1 MEAFFWGMLGG
12 ISPEVLIA
20 YKYRTC
26 APGKLPAYFKTIF
39 YYVAT
44 LGMATMGGALALAY
58 SLSGNELSVILAI
71 NIGAS
76 APLIIGNIS
85 KSPVS
90 LD

>member
-1 MEAFFWGMLGG
+1 MEVFFWGMLGG

-20 YKYRTC
+20 YKFRKC
-26 APGKLPAYFKTIF
+26 APGKFPAHFKTIF

-44 LGMATMGGALALAY
+44 LVMVMLSGALALAY